1 MKKIRYNSWLARH
14 FLFPSYSTITLAA
27 WVCTRYKGKEEM
39 PQRVRNHECTHARQ
53 WCECM
58 LASGVIIWIL
68 VLLAGISAWWFALS
82 FGMFYILYVLEWLV
96 KLCFYGTEAYRNIS
110 FEREANAGEDDETY
124 LENSGYFEWVKYL
137 KGGAA

>member
-1 MKKIRYNSWLARH
+1 MKKIIYNSWIANHL
-14 FLFPSYSTITLAA
+14 LFPAYSTITLAA
-27 WVCTRYKGKEEM
+27 WVCTRYKSKEGM

-58 LASGVIIWIL
+58 IASGVVIWIL
-68 VLLAGISAWWFALS
+68 MLAFGISPWWLVLS

-124 LENSGYFEWVKYL
+124 LENSGYFEWVRYL
-137 KGGAA
+137 KGGAE

>member
-1 MKKIRYNSWLARH
+1 MSLFRFMQCFNSIMVRLKDAN
-14 FLFPSYSTITLAA
+14 LFVHISVALNFNSTMVRL
-27 WVCTRYKGKEEM
+27 KG
-39 PQRVRNHECTHARQ
+39 VRNHECTHARQ
-53 WCECM
+53 WCECI

-110 FEREANAGEDDETY
+110 FEREANAGEDNETY
-124 LENSGYFEWVKYL
+124 LENSGYFEWIKFIR
-137 KGGAA
+137 KAK